1 MWEKIKAFLLKIW
14 GPVATVLAV
23 LLGVFGILS
32 KRGSNGRRGDYQRIV
47 AELSRERELVA
58 RARVAL
64 EDERGSI
71 SRERERLGDERDI
84 LDRER
89 ENDARMGE
97 LANRDRELLEELRRR
112 HDEHNNTTAVRLDSN
127 GSSGGD

>member
-1 MWEKIKAFLLKIW
+1 MWEKIKGFLLKIW

-32 KRGSNGRRGDYQRIV
+32 RRRNDDAGRDYQRV
-47 AELSRERELVA
+47 VSELRRARELIDRERI
-58 RARVAL
+58 AL

-71 SRERERLGDERDI
+71 SRERERLGDERSI

-89 ENDARMGE
+89 KNDARMGE

>member
-1 MWEKIKAFLLKIW
+1 MFKKIAAIV
-14 GPVATVLAV
+14 GSILAV
-23 LLGVFGILS
+23 ILAFFIGS
-32 KRGSNGRRGDYQRIV
+32 RRGGNERRGDYQRIV
-47 AELSRERELVA
+47 AELSRERELVSRERIA
-58 RARVAL
+58 I

-71 SRERERLGDERDI
+71 SRARERLGDERSL

-89 ENDARMGE
+89 KNDARMGE
-97 LANRDRELLEELRRR
+97 LANRDRELLEELRSR